1 MKYVVTGVNRLT
13 GERETIS
20 SPHVEWKAYD
30 LMRKYK
36 GYQAR
41 AGKNSAYTHLK
52 VMPASQEGELK
63 FSNTITD

>member
-1 MKYVVTGVNRLT
+1 MKYVVTGVNRIT
-13 GERETIS
+13 GEREAIS

-36 GYQAR
+36 GHQAR
-41 AGKNSAYTHLK
+41 AGKNSAYTRLK

-63 FSNTITD
+63 FSNSR

>member
-20 SPHVEWKAYD
+20 SPHAEWKAHD
-30 LMRKYK
+30 LMIKYK
-36 GYQAR
+36 GYQVR

-63 FSNTITD
+63 FSDTD

>member
-20 SPHVEWKAYD
+20 SPHAEITAHD

-36 GYQAR
+36 GYQVR
-41 AGKNSAYTHLK
+41 AGKNSAYTRLK
-52 VMPASQEGELK
+52 AVPASQEGELK
-63 FSNTITD
+63 FSNSK